1 HAGPGPAAACSGGPG
16 GGDGGAVRGQ
26 IGGGVAQA
34 DRLRVRREVPQV
46 AVRGDENQPGTDV
59 VELVVPG
66 TDRHAGVPDRAVPAL
81 AAPPAAFAVVVEV
94 AARQDRRG
102 GENGAV
108 VRDGTD
114 GQTARC
120 GGEHARLATFRQPP
134 DRGLLHIVAL
144 AGGVGPG
151 GGEQQIAVPGED
163 GRGLALLGERQAP
176 GRAHTARVELPE

>member
-1 HAGPGPAAACSGGPG
+1 EVDGDRVAIGERPDLEEAVARVRRCRRRRPSQSEPAAVAGEGGRGPVVRVGTWSQRGPAAGGDVDEHHAGPGPAAACSGGPG

-66 TDRHAGVPDRAVPAL
+66 TDRHAGVPDRVVPAL

-114 GQTARC
+114 GQTAR
-120 GGEHARLATFRQPP
+120 
-134 DRGLLHIVAL
+134 
-144 AGGVGPG
+144 
-151 GGEQQIAVPGED
+151 
-163 GRGLALLGERQAP
+163 
-176 GRAHTARVELPE
+176 